1 MITQYKTQRV
11 GIDARS
17 SPYTEKIYL
26 SPIFKKWHEWFAWYP
41 VKMIYVSNHDDGF
54 AKSIHIHRWV
64 WMKKIWRREV
74 VESPYSTPKIHYEYT
89 TLMDMLKH
97 GH

>member
-1 MITQYKTQRV
+1 MKVDYRMQRV

-26 SPIFKKWHEWFAWYP
+26 SPTFKQWHEWFAWHP
-41 VKMIYVSNHDDGF
+41 VKMIYVSNYDDGF
-54 AKSIHIHRWV
+54 AKSVHTCRWV
-64 WMKKIWRREV
+64 WLEKILRREV
-74 VESPYSTPKIHYEYT
+74 IESWCSTPKKHYEYT